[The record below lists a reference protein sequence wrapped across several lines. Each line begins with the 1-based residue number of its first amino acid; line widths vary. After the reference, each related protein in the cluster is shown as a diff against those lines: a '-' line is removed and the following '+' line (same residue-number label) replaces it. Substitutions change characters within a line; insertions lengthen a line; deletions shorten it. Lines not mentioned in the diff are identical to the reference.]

1 MSFQTSRQRTP
12 VEPAYRVETVE
23 EFLNRGGTIQRC
35 PAKTATGVPS
45 SMMAYVDGLA
55 LPLANSPAEYV
66 PSFVRDLST
75 YDAAQTERTT
85 PVDDGSA
92 AQWTE
97 YEQSSIPSAM
107 RPAYERNASLMLGDE

>member
-1 MSFQTSRQRTP
+1 MSFHPSRLRTP
-12 VEPAYRVETVE
+12 VESAYRIETVE
-23 EFLNRGGTIQRC
+23 EYLDRGGLIQHC
-35 PAKTATGVPS
+35 PPKAATGVPS

-55 LPLANSPAEYV
+55 LPCTNSPTEYV

-75 YDAAQTERTT
+75 YDAAQRERVS

-97 YEQSSIPSAM
+97 YEQSSVPSAM